1 MIEINVTKD
10 KNRAMNYNINF
21 NFGNSDTMYLTHSLH
36 PYPAKFPP
44 QLPHII
50 IQEFAKKSA
59 TVLDPFCGSGTTL
72 VEARLLGCNAIG
84 VDVNGLSSLLSKVKA
99 TPLSE
104 KELSQIKSFLDL
116 IANEDFHWKMHR
128 PAIKVKEI
136 EGLVHWFQQNVAEEL
151 THILNLIAKSDDE
164 NVRDFL
170 KIVLSSII
178 VRVSN
183 QDSDTRF
190 AAKNK
195 NIPNNFTFSL
205 FLSRANEYL
214 PRIADYSKKVNR
226 DGYLKLLNADSRDLS
241 MLDNESIDIIIT
253 SPPYANTYD
262 YYLYHKFRKR
272 WLDLDV
278 QFAQYNE
285 IGSRR
290 EYSSLKKPAE
300 QWTVDLKKCFSEMY
314 RLIKKDGLA
323 FIVIGDSVIKKEL
336 IKIDEVIT
344 NFMPEIGFEI
354 CNVISSDLS
363 EHSRIFNPTFAQ
375 KNKKEHLIIL
385 KK

>member
-1 MIEINVTKD
+1 
-10 KNRAMNYNINF
+10 MNYNIDF

-44 QLPHII
+44 QLPHTII
-50 IQEFAKKSA
+50 KQFAHKQA

-104 KELSQIKSFLDL
+104 KELTQIKLFLDL
-116 IANEDFHWKMHR
+116 IANEDFQWKMKR
-128 PAIKVKEI
+128 PTIKVKDI
-136 EGLVHWFQQNVAEEL
+136 DGLEHWFQYNVAEEL
-151 THILNLIAKSDDE
+151 THILNLIAELDDE

-183 QDSDTRF
+183 QESDTRF

-195 NIPNNFTFSL
+195 NIPDNFTFGL
-205 FLSRANEYL
+205 FLTRANEYL
-214 PRIADYSKKVNR
+214 IRIAEYSKKVNG
-226 DGYLKLLNADSRDLS
+226 DSYLKLLNGDSRNLS
-241 MLDNESIDIIIT
+241 MLNNESIDIVIT

-278 QFAQYNE
+278 QYAQYNE

-300 QWTVDLKKCFSEMY
+300 QWTIDLKKCFSEMY

-336 IKIDEVIT
+336 IKIDKVISE
-344 NFMPEIGFEI
+344 FIPEIGFEI
-354 CNVISSDLS
+354 CNIISSDLS

>member
-1 MIEINVTKD
+1 
-10 KNRAMNYNINF
+10 MNYNIDFDF
-21 NFGNSDTMYLTHSLH
+21 NNGDTMYLTHSLH

-44 QLPHII
+44 QLPHAII
-50 IQEFAKKSA
+50 KQFAHQKA

-84 VDVNGLSSLLSKVKA
+84 VDINGLSSLLSKVKA

-104 KELSQIKSFLDL
+104 KKLMLIKSFLNL
-116 IANEDFHWKMHR
+116 IANENLKWKIKR
-128 PAIKVKEI
+128 PTIKVKEI
-136 EGLVHWFQQNVAEEL
+136 DGLEHWFQHNVAEEL
-151 THILNLIAKSDDE
+151 THILNIITELDDE
-164 NVRDFL
+164 NVKDFL
-170 KIVLSSII
+170 KIVLSSIV

-183 QDSDTRF
+183 QESDTRF

-195 NIPNNFTFSL
+195 NISDNFTFSL
-205 FLSRANEYL
+205 FLTKANEYL
-214 PRIADYSKKVNR
+214 KRIAEYSNKVNG
-226 DGYLKLLNADSRDLS
+226 DGYLKLLNADSRNLS
-241 MLDNESIDIIIT
+241 MLNNDSIDIVIT

-278 QFAQYNE
+278 QYAQYNE

-336 IKIDEVIT
+336 IKIDEVISGFIT
-344 NFMPEIGFEI
+344 QIGFEV
-354 CNVISSDLS
+354 CNIISSNLS
-363 EHSRIFNPTFAQ
+363 QHSRIFNPTFAQ